1 MVKVAEC
8 GIQVDVQET
17 LPEIELRTY
26 RSVSV
31 QVGDELQF
39 NKNKNS
45 NYCNGLVL
53 DKQRLSPT
61 DSTGVIMEEDEEE
74 TSHEYICDCC
84 CGCLLCERGYPWYSL
99 RGKSC
104 LWVLLLTP
112 GYVVLG
118 VIMLPFFILMTIA
131 YCVAASLE

>member
-1 MVKVAEC
+1 MVTVAEC
-8 GIQVDVQET
+8 GIQVDVQEA
-17 LPEIELRTY
+17 LPEIEL
-26 RSVSV
+26 S
-31 QVGDELQF
+31 
-39 NKNKNS
+39 
-45 NYCNGLVL
+45 NGLVL
-53 DKQRLSPT
+53 DKQRLSST
-61 DSTGVIMEEDEEE
+61 DSTGVIIEEDEEE

-84 CGCLLCERGYPWYSL
+84 CRCLLCERGYPWYSL

-131 YCVAASLE
+131 HCVAASFE